1 MVLQKDY
8 DTVARWGADKWIIE
22 AQPRYRWTDIKG
34 RIITDWYN
42 KLEDALQFAVESSTK
57 LGAAGTRNQDQSVV

>member
-8 DTVARWGADKWIIE
+8 DTVARWGTDNWIIE

-34 RIITDWYN
+34 RVISDWFN
-42 KLEDALQFAVESSTK
+42 QLELALQFAVESGTQ
-57 LGAAGTRNQDQSVV
+57 LGAAGTRNQN